1 MNTKTNRGSGGA
13 TLVLV
18 AAVGSVLA
26 LVVGGLFL
34 LAMILGGGRENSNAT
49 DAGALN
55 LGKKV
60 FTDDAFKIKRDRSA
74 FIDVADKNGEFGL
87 ANINSVWGRA
97 LLAQANATF
106 MQEEGLAGDS
116 IEHANRLFAEVDS
129 INEELSL
136 RLDDRRRK
144 APVFEELAQQNSLR
158 MLGPAVRIRASNDEN
173 HSWESSFMNRGLP
186 SNIEVP
192 SKDLLPSD
200 ALYESLALAEGRIPG
215 YKALR
220 VGTKSFCFVPFAPD
234 ERTHLVSRDE
244 FKANTIAQRPI
255 DGADWRTP
263 IANAYACEGTCTDN
277 LNLQHRSVACVL
289 TNPQKQYK
297 LSMPHSFIHIKL
309 ERNEAKWMFNSPDPR
324 IGGFDVALVEKETH
338 YPNKL
343 SPTNKSGEGG
353 SALDG
358 DLKAN
363 LLPLGREY
371 TLNPTLDK
379 AIFGSDLEGGESR
392 KLEKALLTRIN
403 QMVSK
408 LGKKYSAADLHS
420 LLSGAGNAAE
430 MQDGNEQDYYIYSAD
445 GSDLSVSRKADA
457 LARAPW
463 LASLIAHEADGRE
476 ANAYARLSSDLIL
489 PPGIVMIDPL
499 PGANIVV
506 PPFGRMHVEINDKWQ
521 PGSGY
526 DGCLGQLRVCHKTT
540 VMLWGVAVVP
550 VAPGAGGL
558 LRRAWDAIF

>member
-1 MNTKTNRGSGGA
+1 MNTKSVRTASGA

-26 LVVGGLFL
+26 LVVAGVFL

-55 LGKKV
+55 LGRKIFTEESFKV
-60 FTDDAFKIKRDRSA
+60 KRDQSA
-74 FIDVADKNGEFGL
+74 FNDVSDKSGEFGL

-97 LLAQANATF
+97 LLAQANAAF

-116 IEHANRLFAEVDS
+116 IEHANRLFAEADS
-129 INEELSL
+129 ISDELSQ

-158 MLGPAVRIRASNDEN
+158 MLGPTVQIRASNDEN
-173 HSWESSFMNRGLP
+173 HCWESSFMNRGLP

-192 SKDLLPSD
+192 SKDLLPSN
-200 ALYESLALAEGRIPG
+200 ALYESLELNDGRIPG
-215 YKALR
+215 YKVLR
-220 VGTKSFCFVPFAPD
+220 IGTKSFCFVPFAPD
-234 ERTHLVSRDE
+234 ERTHLVSQDE
-244 FKANTIAQRPI
+244 FKANTAANKPI
-255 DGADWRTP
+255 NGADWRTP
-263 IANAYACEGTCTDN
+263 IANAYAAEGICTDN
-277 LNLQHRSVACVL
+277 LNLQHTALACVL

-297 LSMPHSFIHIKL
+297 LCMPHSFIHIRL
-309 ERNEAKWMFNSPDPR
+309 ERNECKWMFNSPDPR
-324 IGGFDVALVEKETH
+324 IGGFDVALVERETH
-338 YPNKL
+338 YPNRL

-363 LLPLGREY
+363 LLPLGKEY
-371 TLNPTLDK
+371 SVNPTLDK

-408 LGKKYSAADLHS
+408 LGKKYSAADLHG
-420 LLSGAGNAAE
+420 LLSRAGNAAE

-445 GSDLSVSRKADA
+445 GVDLNVSRRADA

-463 LASLIAHEADGRE
+463 LADLIAHEADGRE
-476 ANAYARLSSDLIL
+476 ANAYASLSSELVL

-506 PPFGRMHVEINDKWQ
+506 PPFGRMKVEINDKWQ

-558 LRRAWDAIF
+558 VKRVFDAIF